1 MSNVRILTIMDM
13 QNDFTEEGAIPIDG
27 VSSIIPVI
35 NELIESNEYDLIITT
50 QDWHPVNHISF
61 AKTHDKEIFD
71 EISVINEDTGIEE
84 NMLLWNR
91 HCVARTYG
99 AKIIDSLIKKDD
111 FVAVYKG
118 VAPDDEG
125 SSGFSDIHKE
135 AIDKARL
142 HKETLTLN
150 FVGVTTD
157 YSIFHTAKD
166 TARYV
171 ESIGAEYLINVNVL
185 GYASVAINPHIV
197 HDLFN
202 SEAIINYKRIKI

>member
-13 QNDFTEEGAIPIDG
+13 QNDFTENGAMPING

-35 NELIESNEYDLIITT
+35 NELIESDEYDLIIMT

-61 AKTHDKEIFD
+61 AKTHDKNTFD
-71 EISVINEDTGIEE
+71 KITVINEDTGDEE
-84 NMLLWNR
+84 SMTLWNR

-99 AKIIDSLIKKDD
+99 AKIIESLIKKDD
-111 FVAVYKG
+111 FVTVYKG
-118 VAPDDEG
+118 VSADDEG
-125 SSGFSDIHKE
+125 NSGFTDIHKE

-150 FVGVTTD
+150 FVGIATD
-157 YSIFHTAKD
+157 YSIYHTAKD

-185 GYASVAINPHIV
+185 GYASVAINPDSI
-197 HDLFN
+197 HDLFD
-202 SEAIINYKRIKI
+202 SEAIINYKKIN